1 MGVRPATAPRRTAQV
16 TEETRGLILAAAEA
30 EFAECGFATARLSD
44 IAERVGITRAAVI
57 YHFRDKKA
65 LYDAVLEAAFQP
77 LSERVQA
84 ALAAPGSSAERIERV
99 LQAWFNYATERPTL
113 GRLFI
118 REVASAQ
125 DALRAEVEQLAA
137 PMYAAF
143 VSTIEQGQRD
153 GEFRAINPLH
163 VANILS
169 GATIWLIS
177 GAHLMGGND
186 TESRAERLGQHRD
199 ELVGIAHFLLGIRT
213 HVEKHEGAAADRG

>member
-1 MGVRPATAPRRTAQV
+1 MGVSSAAAPRRTAQV

-30 EFAECGFATARLSD
+30 EFAACGFATARLSD

-65 LYDAVLEAAFQP
+65 LYDAVLKAAFEP
-77 LSERVQA
+77 LTERIQA
-84 ALAAPGSSAERIERV
+84 AVAEPSSNAERIERV
-99 LQAWFNYATERPTL
+99 IAAWLNYATERPTL

-118 REVASAQ
+118 REVASAE
-125 DALRAEVEQLAA
+125 DALRPEVERLAA

-143 VSTIEQGQRD
+143 LNTIEQGQRD
-153 GEFRAINPLH
+153 GEFRTINAVH

-177 GAHLMGGND
+177 GAHLMGGDD
-186 TESRAERLGQHRD
+186 TESRAERLAQHRD
-199 ELVGIAHFLLGIRT
+199 ELVGVARYLLGIQPQDEESENSR
-213 HVEKHEGAAADRG
+213 E